1 MIQASSRVEASPE
14 PAQRWPDALQGR
26 WTFRI
31 VVMARWPAPGRCK
44 RRLALSCGSAQRAAA
59 IQARLTSHTLR
70 VAAAAAAGA
79 GAGQLHLAVDGLGPG
94 ALRRWQRALQRQ
106 GDWTLNSRLRLTMQ
120 GGGNLG
126 CRMQRQL
133 RQGFASG
140 ARQVVLIGTD
150 LPGLECR
157 DLTTALALLQRQHLV
172 IGPATDGG
180 YWLIGMNR
188 AGFRR
193 AGAGL
198 MSGIAWGG
206 AEVLAQTLEQAGQL
220 GIPAVQLRRQRDL
233 DDHADLTAWMHP
245 VGQDGSAVL
254 SASWR

>member
-1 MIQASSRVEASPE
+1 VIQASSRVAASPE
-14 PAQRWPDALQGR
+14 PAQHWPDALQSRG
-26 WTFRI
+26 TFRI

-79 GAGQLHLAVDGLGPG
+79 GQLHLAVDGLGPG

-106 GDWTLNSRLRLTMQ
+106 DDWTLDGRLRLTMQ

-157 DLTTALALLQRQHLV
+157 DLITALSLLQRQRLV

-193 AGAGL
+193 AGARL

-206 AEVLAQTLEQAGQL
+206 AEVLAQTLEQAEQL

-233 DDHADLTAWMHP
+233 DDQADLIAWMHP
-245 VGQDGSAVL
+245 VGQHGSAVL

>member
-1 MIQASSRVEASPE
+1 
-14 PAQRWPDALQGR
+14 
-26 WTFRI
+26 
-31 VVMARWPAPGRCK
+31 MARWPAPGRCK
-44 RRLALSCGSAQRAAA
+44 RRLARSCGSSQRAAT

-70 VAAAAAAGA
+70 VAAAAAAGV
-79 GAGQLHLAVDGLGPG
+79 GGQLHLAVDGLGPG
-94 ALRRWQRALQRQ
+94 ALRRWQRAMQRQ
-106 GDWTLNSRLRLTMQ
+106 GEWVLEGRIRLTAQ
-120 GGGNLG
+120 GRGNLG

-133 RQGFASG
+133 CRGFASG

-157 DLTTALALLQRQHLV
+157 DLTTALALLQRDRLV

-180 YWLIGMNR
+180 YWLIGLNR

-193 AGAGL
+193 VGARL

-206 AEVLAQTLEQAGQL
+206 PAVLAQTLEQADRL
-220 GIPAVQLRRQRDL
+220 GIPAALLRPQRDL
-233 DDHADLTAWMHP
+233 DDHADLVVWRRPA
-245 VGQDGSAVL
+245 GEDGSPVL

>member
-1 MIQASSRVEASPE
+1 
-14 PAQRWPDALQGR
+14 
-26 WTFRI
+26 
-31 VVMARWPAPGRCK
+31 MARWPAPGRCK
-44 RRLALSCGSAQRAAA
+44 RRLAISCGSSQRAAT

-70 VAAAAAAGA
+70 VAAAAAAA
-79 GAGQLHLAVDGLGPG
+79 GGGQLHLAVDGIGPG
-94 ALRRWQRALQRQ
+94 ALRRWKRALQRQ
-106 GDWTLNSRLRLTMQ
+106 GDWPLDGRMRLTGQ

-140 ARQVVLIGTD
+140 AQQVVLIGTD

-157 DLTTALALLQRQHLV
+157 DLTTALALLRTDPLV

-188 AGFRR
+188 AGFQR
-193 AGAGL
+193 AGARL

-206 AEVLAQTLEQAGQL
+206 AEVLTHTLARAAL
-220 GIPAVQLRRQRDL
+220 LDLTAVRLRPQRDL
-233 DDHADLTAWMHP
+233 DDQADLTAWMRP
-245 VGQDGSAVL
+245 VGQDGSRL
-254 SASWR
+254 QSASWR